1 MGAADAGDGGGGRRM
16 VAGQHNRKQALLER
30 SGHQVGGIG
39 HHPRDRLNVARMG
52 CGGAGADFGDADAG
66 GDAGGRILLTL
77 QSAPKKLNARSGS
90 SGSRS

>member
-16 VAGQHNRKQALLER
+16 VAGQHNRKQPLLEGG
-30 SGHQVGGIG
+30 GHQVGGIG

-52 CGGAGADFGDADAG
+52 CRGAAADFGSAG
-66 GDAGGRILLTL
+66 GHSGGRILLAQHL
-77 QSAPKKLNARSGS
+77 APEQLDLGSGS